1 MYGYLNFQRK
11 AVLYVALGALLA
23 MLGGIVWYASLDNPK
38 LGQVEL
44 DMGTVKL
51 TGQNDIEG
59 KAKLDVG
66 FVIKNPSDKTF
77 TVSRIDYELFANGI
91 SIGKSQYSTE
101 DIAMPG
107 RAAFY
112 PGAEIELPSPFT
124 LTKTTENSDAYTAI
138 TTQGPV
144 VYSAKGLIVV
154 ESAWSLVEKQFDI
167 SQ

>member
-1 MYGYLNFQRK
+1 MI
-11 AVLYVALGALLA
+11 LYVAIGALLA
-23 MLGGIVWYASLDNPK
+23 MLGGIIWYASLDNPK
-38 LGQVEL
+38 LQQVEI

-51 TGQNDIEG
+51 VSENSLEG

-77 TVSRIDYELFANGI
+77 TVSRIDYELFANGV
-91 SIGKSQYSTE
+91 SVGKGQYSTE
-101 DIAMPG
+101 DVAMPG

-112 PGAEIELPSPFT
+112 PNAEIELPSPFT
-124 LTKTTENSDAYTAI
+124 LTTTTENADQYTTI

-154 ESAWSLVEKQFDI
+154 ESAWSLVEKEFNI

>member
-1 MYGYLNFQRK
+1 MAFRSK
-11 AVLYVALGALLA
+11 MILYVAIGALLA
-23 MLGGIVWYASLDNPK
+23 MLGGFTWYASMDNPK
-38 LGQVEL
+38 LEMVDL
-44 DMGTVKL
+44 NIGTVKL
-51 TGQNDIEG
+51 VSENTIEG

-77 TVSRIDYELFANGI
+77 TVSRIDYELFANDV
-91 SIGKSQYSTE
+91 SIGKGQYSTE

-112 PGAEIELPSPFT
+112 PNAEIELPSSFT
-124 LTKTTENSDAYTAI
+124 LTRTTENAEQYSAI
-138 TTQGPV
+138 TTESPV

-154 ESAWSLVEKQFDI
+154 ESAWSLVEKEFKI